1 MAQSRASPPI
11 SPSPAPSD
19 GSRRLSFEKFKDPV
33 KTSMH
38 YLFLTLGFAITF
50 ASGMYAAHSPLFNL
64 NRDPQNLRGR
74 ISTPRRLDTV
84 SAFRDYLRVEK
95 GIDSSNLVLTQ
106 VSIPPNE
113 VSIVQR
119 SLANLSASDRRY
131 SHIFSALA
139 SLTSDVPV
147 SVYISDVPTIRTIC
161 DWGHAAG
168 CQFGGTNVFVYA
180 SDGTDFSTPI
190 RTHERIHELSH
201 YITERVTNGIFEYK
215 NPSGV
220 TISLQTPTRFREG
233 FNELFTLTSI
243 GSLDANDS
251 VRYPIETRIALILR
265 LVCTPSDL
273 FAATFT
279 GDWRV
284 VQAKVDRSFGPNTFG
299 RLVSFMQGADV
310 GAQAGEYQDPSAC
323 VPLEYLLR
331 LVRQKPPILA
341 QFTLMLQTDFIWR
354 QSRETCDSQ
363 GNVVLIPTLLQPP
376 PQATPRQRR
385 PLPRQR
391 LVRPSSHDASV
402 EIESTPPIVPQPP
415 PRPRTLAQRRFEE
428 HLATLTTSSERDRF
442 TRAYDTAVA
451 EAARMNSRSPGC
463 AIVVVD
469 TNGIVS
475 VRPTGF

>member
-1 MAQSRASPPI
+1 MVQSRVSSSI
-11 SPSPAPSD
+11 SPSAPSGD
-19 GSRRLSFEKFKDPV
+19 SQRLSFEKFKDRL
-33 KTSMH
+33 K
-38 YLFLTLGFAITF
+38 LTVSTFSIAIGFGIAF
-50 ASGMYAAHSPLFNL
+50 ASGMYAVNSPIFNF
-64 NRDPQNLRGR
+64 NRDPPNLRGR

-95 GIDSSNLVLTQ
+95 GIDSSTLVLTQ
-106 VSIPPNE
+106 VSIPQSE

-119 SLANLSASDRRY
+119 SLANLAVSDRRY
-131 SHIFSALA
+131 SNIFSALA

-147 SVYISDVPTIRTIC
+147 SVYISDVSTIRTIC

-190 RTHERIHELSH
+190 RAHERVHELSH

-233 FNELFTLTSI
+233 TNELFALTSI
-243 GSLDANDS
+243 GSVDANDS

-265 LVCTPSDL
+265 LICTPADL
-273 FAATFT
+273 FASTFT
-279 GDWRV
+279 GDWSV

-331 LVRQKPPILA
+331 LIRQRPQILA
-341 QFTLMLQTDFIWR
+341 QFTSMTQTDFIWR
-354 QSRETCDSQ
+354 ASRETCDPQ
-363 GNVVLIPTLLQPP
+363 GNVVLTTDPLPSPP
-376 PQATPRQRR
+376 AATFRQRR
-385 PLPRQR
+385 SSPRSR
-391 LVRPSSHDASV
+391 LVRPSTPDASV
-402 EIESTPPIVPQPP
+402 VVEPTPPIVLQIP

-428 HLATLTTSSERDRF
+428 HLATLTTPSERDRF
-442 TRAYDTAVA
+442 TRAYDNAVT
-451 EAARMNSRSPGC
+451 EAARMNSHSPGC